1 MKKFGLFLISAF
13 LMVLASNAQSV
24 STLNNY
30 FSTYGHSIKT
40 NNFFSPQ
47 TFVSCIYDTH
57 YMTASLQ
64 GKILTLNFGFGW
76 DEKYGYI
83 HKCVLKIDLSSATF
97 YSGYWYRRYSGN
109 GTWEHLGRKEEITI
123 EDKNGIDLTYTG
135 EQNYNRGTKQDL
147 ISKIVVSFG
156 TEPIANRVINELYSI
171 QESYKVKEPWQFPD
185 PELEPQKPVEV
196 SKPSSYKTITRRTIT
211 TKKNTGTSTSKSS
224 KTKTTTTKKVGKYVQ

>member
-1 MKKFGLFLISAF
+1 M
-13 LMVLASNAQSV
+13 
-24 STLNNY
+24 
-30 FSTYGHSIKT
+30 
-40 NNFFSPQ
+40 
-47 TFVSCIYDTH
+47 
-57 YMTASLQ
+57 
-64 GKILTLNFGFGW
+64 
-76 DEKYGYI
+76 
-83 HKCVLKIDLSSATF
+83 
-97 YSGYWYRRYSGN
+97 
-109 GTWEHLGRKEEITI
+109 
-123 EDKNGIDLTYTG
+123 TYTG

-156 TEPIANRVINELYSI
+156 TEPIANRVINELYAI